1 MPHRKKH
8 TMRWLRSILAVVLSC
23 LLLCSLLCLYVLHV
37 LERTVVETNTALTA
51 YVQKSVDTRLEELHR
66 YSTTIE
72 ITHANTLLK
81 TCGAARHPAR
91 AGVPA
96 FRHAAGFSRHEQ
108 ARPGRIPLL
117 PAHGACGGQYGLL
130 RGRLLLRPAG
140 RAAARGLGLWLA
152 ELTKSHDTRFMLLQM
167 PKDERLCYV
176 REMRMTG
183 EIAAVVVDRDR
194 PGGSRCAPRRG
205 RPARRSPQ
213 GCCWTGSW
221 WPPQAIWR
229 CWRTRPGFMRP
240 GARTRRPA
248 PKAAAALRFSM
259 PPPYPAG
266 LCERVFRARPAAHG
280 ALYAGR
286 LCGGRGVLP
295 GRGRGGQRVHQPPQ
309 REAYGKVAGRAGAW
323 LRRAGRIPVHH
334 QQDRT
339 DDDGKIQERRAD
351 AGAPDAAE
359 RPVPEHRPARRP
371 AQRKRDLRRGQA
383 LRGEL
388 RASHLS
394 GAGAGRHRA
403 QRPGR
408 RAGARPAARHAGRAG
423 ARGAGIRLRRPL
435 RGAAER
441 GGMPARQLCRGPC
454 PRAAGPGLSRPARP
468 RGRRPLLRQHDGH
481 PDQLQLRAA
490 GAALRGALG
499 PPPGEPLYAPPY
511 PRGLRRPA

>member
-81 TCGAARHPAR
+81 NLRELPGTLPAQAYQLSVTLRDFLVTNKLARGVYLYYPRTGLVVGNMGCFEAASYYALQ
-91 AGVPA
+91 GVPQREGYYA
-96 FRHAAGFSRHEQ
+96 
-108 ARPGRIPLL
+108 
-117 PAHGACGGQYGLL
+117 
-130 RGRLLLRPAG
+130 
-140 RAAARGLGLWLA
+140 WLA

-183 EIAAVVVDRDR
+183 EIAAVVVIEIDREELLRAFDAAGL
-194 PGGSRCAPRRG
+194 PGDSATGVLLDGQLVAATGNMALLEDTPGLYAAWCADPQASPESGGSFAFFN
-205 RPARRSPQ
+205 AS
-213 GCCWTGSW
+213 
-221 WPPQAIWR
+221 AL
-229 CWRTRPGFMRP
+229 PG
-240 GARTRRPA
+240 
-248 PKAAAALRFSM
+248 LDYVS
-259 PPPYPAG
+259 
-266 LCERVFRARPAAHG
+266 VFRARPAAHG

-295 GRGRGGQRVHQPPQ
+295 GRGRGSQRVHQPPQ
-309 REAYGKVAGRAGAW
+309 REAYGKAAGALGRMG

-359 RPVPEHRPARRP
+359 RLFRRHRPARQP

-408 RAGARPAARHAGRAG
+408 RAGARPAAL
-423 ARGAGIRLRRPL
+423 ARWPRWGTRGWYPL
-435 RGAAER
+435 TAA
-441 GGMPARQLCRGPC
+441 ATWCC
-454 PRAAGPGLSRPARP
+454 
-468 RGRRPLLRQHDGH
+468 
-481 PDQLQLRAA
+481 
-490 GAALRGALG
+490 
-499 PPPGEPLYAPPY
+499 
-511 PRGLRRPA
+511 